1 MSFCQFDTQIG
12 PCGIAWNDRGVRGV
26 QLPEASADAT
36 RARLIRRWGANAEAA
51 PPFDITKVID
61 AITALMGGAP
71 EDLTFAVLD
80 MHGLEPFAC
89 QVYEE
94 ARRIP
99 PGETRTYGQ
108 IAVALGEKGLSRKV
122 GQALGRNPF
131 AIIVPCHRV
140 LAADGKTGG
149 FSAGGGVATKLRML
163 SIERART
170 DPAPGLFDDLP
181 LMARPKA

>member
-1 MSFCQFDTQIG
+1 MPFALFDTLIG
-12 PCGIAWNDRGVRGV
+12 ACGIAWNDRGVSGV

-36 RARLIRRWGANAEAA
+36 RARLIRRWGEQAEAA
-51 PPFDITKVID
+51 PPYDIARAMF
-61 AITALMGGAP
+61 AIRALMSGAP
-71 EDLTFAVLD
+71 EDLTFVTLD
-80 MHGLEPFAC
+80 MDGLEPFAR
-89 QVYEE
+89 QVYEQ

-108 IAVALGEKGLSRKV
+108 IASALGDRLLSRQV

-149 FSAGGGVATKLRML
+149 FSAGGGVTTKMRML

>member
-1 MSFCQFDTQIG
+1 MPFTLFDTQIG
-12 PCGIAWNDRGVRGV
+12 ACGIAWNDRGVCGV

-36 RARLIRRWGANAEAA
+36 RARLIRRWGDNAEAEPSLEIA
-51 PPFDITKVID
+51 MVID
-61 AITALMGGAP
+61 AIKALMCGAP

-80 MHGLEPFAC
+80 MDGLEPFAR

-108 IAVALGEKGLSRKV
+108 IAMALGDNGLSRRV

-140 LAADGKTGG
+140 LAAGGKTGG

-181 LMARPKA
+181 LMARPKT

>member
-1 MSFCQFDTQIG
+1 MPFCLFETAIG
-12 PCGIAWNDRGVRGV
+12 VCGLAWREAGIAGL
-26 QLPEASADAT
+26 QLPEATPAAT
-36 RARLIRRWGANAEAA
+36 RARLIRRWGAEAESSPPPKIAA
-51 PPFDITKVID
+51 VIE
-61 AITALMGGAP
+61 AIMALMQGEAR
-71 EDLTFAVLD
+71 DLAFAEVD
-80 MHGLEPFAC
+80 MDGIEPFNRR
-89 QVYEE
+89 VYDE

-108 IAVALGEKGLSRKV
+108 IATALGDKQLSRQV

-149 FSAGGGVATKLRML
+149 FSAGGGVTTKMRML

-170 DPAPGLFDDLP
+170 DTTPSLFNDLP
-181 LMARPKA
+181 LMARPKP